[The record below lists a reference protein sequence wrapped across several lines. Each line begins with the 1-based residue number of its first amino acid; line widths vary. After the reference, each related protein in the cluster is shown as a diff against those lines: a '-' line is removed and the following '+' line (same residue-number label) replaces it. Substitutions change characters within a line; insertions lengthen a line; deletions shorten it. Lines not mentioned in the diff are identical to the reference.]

1 LNIFFFSIKKVLM
14 PFFLLDEQDNF
25 PDVELADEDGLL
37 AFGSN
42 LSTETLLKA
51 YKKGI
56 FPWYNENEPICWYSP
71 NPRFV
76 LFPGKLKI
84 SSSMKTV
91 IKSNAFK
98 FSVDKGFP
106 EVIKNC
112 RMVKRKGDPGTWISD
127 EIERAYITLFEK
139 GFAHSAEA
147 WHNKELAGG
156 LYGVRLGKV
165 FFGESMFASQSNAS
179 KFAFIKY
186 VRLLQ
191 AQGVELIDCQ
201 VYTQHLES
209 LGAEFISRKDFT
221 RLLGRLIN

>member
-1 LNIFFFSIKKVLM
+1 M
-14 PFFLLDEQDNF
+14 PFFLSDKQNNF

-42 LSTETLLKA
+42 LSIETLLKA

-91 IKSNAFK
+91 IKSGTFK
-98 FSVDKGFP
+98 FSADKNFAD
-106 EVIKNC
+106 VINNC
-112 RMVKRKGDPGTWISD
+112 RMAKRKGEPGTWITD
-127 EIERAYITLFEK
+127 EIEKAYFILFEN

-147 WHNKELAGG
+147 RRNGKLAGG
-156 LYGVRLGKV
+156 LYGVQLHKV
-165 FFGESMFASQSNAS
+165 FFGESMFANQSNAS
-179 KFAFIKY
+179 KFAFIK
-186 VRLLQ
+186 
-191 AQGVELIDCQ
+191 
-201 VYTQHLES
+201 
-209 LGAEFISRKDFT
+209 
-221 RLLGRLIN
+221 